1 MPRSSY
7 PGPIHGASTSP
18 WSAPC
23 CPQRSTEERKFC
35 GTAATA
41 LRRDGGPS
49 AVTGGFKSPSDL
61 ARNPLRRWRNE
72 RSQRNQRRCAGSV
85 SGVGP
90 RYDTSNQ
97 KHYAPTLRTTPPG
110 GATARTAHV
119 ALALLLPLMLLIST
133 AFGMD
138 PSCVARYSLLVI
150 SVSSTFPKPQLYS
163 LEFNECSWTIA
174 TLSVFVE
181 GQICVGRCFL

>member
-1 MPRSSY
+1 MVQPRWVPPRGAGARVPGETSWTATSPRPPSRRHRAGQAIYVGAEQSLQVPRSSY

-85 SGVGP
+85 SGVSP

-97 KHYAPTLRTTPPG
+97 KHYAPTLRTAPPG

-119 ALALLLPLMLLIST
+119 ALALLLPL
-133 AFGMD
+133 
-138 PSCVARYSLLVI
+138 
-150 SVSSTFPKPQLYS
+150 
-163 LEFNECSWTIA
+163 CS
-174 TLSVFVE
+174 
-181 GQICVGRCFL
+181 